1 MALCT
6 NSIYVVHIQVNFNH
20 ISSSSAALLEAL
32 CTLVEYD
39 FEVQGIIVA
48 AFYHLCALI
57 LDRNFLW
64 CENCLL
70 LAVPLLH
77 HDKWCSFNSCSGAQL
92 SASSLP
98 ASATGSTATAA
109 VQWHAQASQLL
120 STYQLGPRTTITC
133 SHVVTE
139 IFIIIISLSDGGR
152 GVSDQC
158 IDTPACR
165 YKPFTLTLLHS
176 KFSLSWPFY
185 KIT

>member
-32 CTLVEYD
+32 CALVEYD

-77 HDKWCSFNSCSGAQL
+77 HDKWCSCNSCSGAQRICQQPPCL
-92 SASSLP
+92 CNRKHCNSCSAVACPGLP
-98 ASATGSTATAA
+98 AALHLLA
-109 VQWHAQASQLL
+109 WAQDNDHML
-120 STYQLGPRTTITC
+120 SCGHGDFHY
-133 SHVVTE
+133 
-139 IFIIIISLSDGGR
+139 
-152 GVSDQC
+152 
-158 IDTPACR
+158 
-165 YKPFTLTLLHS
+165 YY
-176 KFSLSWPFY
+176 FSFRWGQRS
-185 KIT
+185 I